1 MADKEIIVYSKS
13 NCPGCEQAKAKLTAE
28 GKLWR
33 EVKVGVDIDIDE
45 FITLYPDVR
54 TVPFIVY
61 PD

>member
-1 MADKEIIVYSKS
+1 MADKEIIVYSQP

-33 EVKVGVDIDIDE
+33 EVKLGVDMAPSD
-45 FITLYPDVR
+45 FIKLYPQAR